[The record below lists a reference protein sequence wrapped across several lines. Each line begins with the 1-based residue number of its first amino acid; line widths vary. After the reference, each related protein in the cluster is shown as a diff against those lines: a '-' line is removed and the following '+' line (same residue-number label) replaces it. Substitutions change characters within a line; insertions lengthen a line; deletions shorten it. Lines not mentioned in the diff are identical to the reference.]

1 MHEYRPRLS
10 LKRSSPFLKFAASV
24 LPYNLGLFLTGK
36 ADVIIVGRVAK
47 AAYLGAYSV
56 ASELA
61 GTFTREV
68 VMSVGRGLIPNY
80 AKLTNDRSRLSE
92 MFLVVLGSSA
102 LVCVALGMGL
112 ASVASEFV
120 TVVLG
125 SQWLHAVPVL
135 RWLAVYGIMVSVSE
149 TLTGNVLIVTG
160 KERLS
165 AWLMWVRLGFL
176 IPLTIAASM
185 IGGAELVA
193 ASATLS
199 AALFLPIAI
208 LSLAHSVGIPATKLL
223 STLWRPTIAGAA
235 MAAFV
240 WHFPVPLPSVLVVLI
255 GKILLGGIVYF
266 LAILILWWL
275 AGKPAGIER
284 IAATYVAQRW
294 GVPRQVAGSR

>member
-1 MHEYRPRLS
+1 
-10 LKRSSPFLKFAASV
+10 
-24 LPYNLGLFLTGK
+24 
-36 ADVIIVGRVAK
+36 
-47 AAYLGAYSV
+47 
-56 ASELA
+56 
-61 GTFTREV
+61 
-68 VMSVGRGLIPNY
+68 
-80 AKLTNDRSRLSE
+80 
-92 MFLVVLGSSA
+92 
-102 LVCVALGMGL
+102 
-112 ASVASEFV
+112 
-120 TVVLG
+120 
-125 SQWLHAVPVL
+125 
-135 RWLAVYGIMVSVSE
+135 
-149 TLTGNVLIVTG
+149 
-160 KERLS
+160 
-165 AWLMWVRLGFL
+165 
-176 IPLTIAASM
+176 
-185 IGGAELVA
+185 
-193 ASATLS
+193 LS